1 MDFSIISD
9 FLNSQTGSWALFLSA
24 ASAVCAWAATLMPA
38 PSETSGVIYR
48 TLYTVINWI
57 GANIGKARNADD
69 AAIKRRERV

>member
-1 MDFSIISD
+1 MDFSMISD

-24 ASAVCAWAATLMPA
+24 TSAVCAWAATLMPA

-48 TLYTVINWI
+48 SLYKVINWI

-69 AAIKRRERV
+69 AQKQRKLQ